1 MRGAGIKRKQAG
13 FIVGHGYHSVWSGNY
28 WTFLGVCQ
36 NKLFHF
42 YRRFSGQWER
52 MTRKEAHHL
61 FDIGAGGKDNKFG
74 SEGEDKLNLNDYIKG
89 GRI

>member
-1 MRGAGIKRKQAG
+1 MPNAGIKRKQAG

-28 WTFLGVCQ
+28 WTFLGMCQ

-42 YRRFSGQWER
+42 YRRFSGDWER
-52 MTRKEAHHL
+52 LTRKEALLL
-61 FDIGAGGKDNKFG
+61 FDIGSGGKDSKFG
-74 SEGEDKLNLNDYIKG
+74 DAGENKLNLNDYTKG